1 MRFITGATPRALITV
16 AATGAAMSIGLL
28 AGAAPAWAHVRVDA
42 DNPAPGSYS
51 VLTFKVPNESE
62 KGALTTQLNVA
73 LPNVASASTEAMPGW
88 TARLD
93 RDAAAGTV
101 RSVTWTAAPETGIGP
116 DQFALLRISVKL
128 PDKATL
134 SFPAT
139 QTYSDGTVV
148 KWDQATPPGG
158 AEPEYP
164 APELALTGAKADAAD
179 DNPMPVA
186 QTTAP
191 DNSARWLAG
200 GALAVAAVAV
210 ATALLIRRRA

>member
-1 MRFITGATPRALITV
+1 MRINTGAPSRALITV
-16 AATGAAMSIGLL
+16 TATAAAMSIGLF
-28 AGAAPAWAHVRVDA
+28 AGAAPAWAHVHVDA
-42 DNPAPGSYS
+42 DEPAPGAYS
-51 VLTFKVPNESE
+51 VLTFNVPNESE
-62 KGALTTQLNVA
+62 KGALTTQLSVA
-73 LPNVASASTEAMPGW
+73 LPNVASASTEAMTGW

-93 RDAAAGTV
+93 RNAAAGTV
-101 RSVTWTAAPETGIGP
+101 SSVTWTAARGTGIGA
-116 DQFALLRISVKL
+116 DQFALFRISVKL
-128 PDKATL
+128 PDTQTV

-164 APELALTGAKADAAD
+164 APEISLTGAKTDEG
-179 DNPMPVA
+179 
-186 QTTAP
+186 

-210 ATALLIRRRA
+210 ALALLVRRRT